1 MCGAAGSRKHSE
13 SEAQSAIHFHWL
25 SFPFIRRCINTFT
38 KTHAFKTNVFSTFFN
53 YSGHRRPVS
62 GTREL
67 WILCTASEKNRVQSP
82 ESRLVQ
88 TVSLDVKRDLTTRYP
103 FEIKTPERT
112 NSLSYPKAERTNSQ
126 AKLLVPVAS
135 LPCALIALAPLKRR
149 TLGPGQQ

>member
-53 YSGHRRPVS
+53 YSIEDRYA
-62 GTREL
+62 EL
-67 WILCTASEKNRVQSP
+67 GSCGYSVQHPRKIESRVQSP
-82 ESRLVQ
+82 DWSRLS
-88 TVSLDVKRDLTTRYP
+88 SLDVKRDLTTRYP

-112 NSLSYPKAERTNSQ
+112 NSLSYPKAERTNRQ

>member
-1 MCGAAGSRKHSE
+1 MWGSRK
-13 SEAQSAIHFHWL
+13 SEAFRVRGSKCNPLSLAFVSIHKKMHQYIHQNSCL
-25 SFPFIRRCINTFT
+25 QDKC
-38 KTHAFKTNVFSTFFN
+38 VFNIFQLQ
-53 YSGHRRPVS
+53 HRRPVC

-126 AKLLVPVAS
+126 AKLLVPLAS
-135 LPCALIALAPLKRR
+135 LPCSLIALAPLKRR

>member
-1 MCGAAGSRKHSE
+1 MPSREMCFQH
-13 SEAQSAIHFHWL
+13 
-25 SFPFIRRCINTFT
+25 
-38 KTHAFKTNVFSTFFN
+38 FSTTVGIEDRYPELGSCG
-53 YSGHRRPVS
+53 YSVLQHPRKIES
-62 GTREL
+62 
-67 WILCTASEKNRVQSP
+67 VQNP

-126 AKLLVPVAS
+126 GKLLVPVAS